1 MKIRKMM
8 TGTEKS
14 LPAVPEFDRRMSRE
28 EINDLPL
35 QRWEGPIQVISE
47 HDDVTRAIERLQAEP
62 VLGFDTETRPAF
74 KKGQSYPPALLQL
87 ATAEEVFLFQLTPL
101 GLPEGLR
108 AVFTN
113 PAIIK
118 TGVSLAY
125 DLRELNKV
133 SPFDGQG
140 FVDLAH
146 EAKQLGI
153 QNHGLR
159 GLCAVLLGFRI
170 SKSSQTSNWSKKN
183 LTPAQM
189 KYAATDAW
197 VGRELYSRFQT
208 LKNQ

>member
-1 MKIRKMM
+1 MPNR
-8 TGTEKS
+8 
-14 LPAVPEFDRRMSRE
+14 PADKKNSAPGFDRRMTRE

-35 QRWEGPIQVISE
+35 QRWEGPVRLISDHRE
-47 HDDVTRAIERLQAEP
+47 VPPAIERLQAES

-87 ATAEEVFLFQLTPL
+87 ATAEEVFLFQLAPL
-101 GLPEGLR
+101 GLPKGLR
-108 AVFTN
+108 SVFAD

-125 DLRELNKV
+125 DLRELKKI
-133 SPFDGQG
+133 SPFEERG
-140 FVDLAH
+140 FIDLAH
-146 EAKQLGI
+146 EAKHLGI

-159 GLCAVLLGFRI
+159 GLCAVLLDFRI

-183 LTPAQM
+183 LTPAQV

-197 VGRELYSRFQT
+197 VGRELYSRLQN
-208 LKNQ
+208 LKNG

>member
-1 MKIRKMM
+1 
-8 TGTEKS
+8 
-14 LPAVPEFDRRMSRE
+14 MSRE

-35 QRWEGPIQVISE
+35 QCWEGPIQVISE
-47 HDDVTRAIERLQAEP
+47 PGDVTRAIERLQTEP

-87 ATAEEVFLFQLTPL
+87 ATAEEVFLFQLAPL
-101 GLPEGLR
+101 GLPEGLCDIL
-108 AVFTN
+108 AD
-113 PAIIK
+113 PAIVK

-125 DLRELNKV
+125 DLRELNKI
-133 SPFDGQG
+133 SPFDAQG
-140 FVDLAH
+140 FIDLGH

-153 QNHGLR
+153 HNHGLR

-197 VGRELYSRFQT
+197 VGKELYFKLQT
-208 LKNQ
+208 LKTRNQL

>member
-1 MKIRKMM
+1 MIGM
-8 TGTEKS
+8 GTAEKS
-14 LPAVPEFDRRMSRE
+14 LPHAPGFDRRMSRE

-47 HDDVTRAIERLQAEP
+47 PGDVTRAIERLQTEP

-87 ATAEEVFLFQLTPL
+87 ATAEEVFLFQLAPL
-101 GLPEGLR
+101 GLPEGLCDIL
-108 AVFTN
+108 AD
-113 PAIIK
+113 PAIVK

-125 DLRELNKV
+125 DLRELNKI
-133 SPFDGQG
+133 SPFDAQG
-140 FVDLAH
+140 FIDLGH

-153 QNHGLR
+153 KNHGLR

-197 VGRELYSRFQT
+197 VGKELYFKLQT
-208 LKNQ
+208 LKNP